1 MDMHKLLL
9 IVFLN
14 LLAACTAKKASIAQ
28 KEQKVDALC
37 YYFTNQRDTVTM
49 RIFIKNNSKVIGDY
63 TYLSG
68 LRISSGTL
76 DGTLK
81 GDSIKA
87 LWIYQLGGI
96 KTNEMLKFHF
106 NRTTEQLIQLGTYPS
121 DASPML
127 KVNCDQLPGQI
138 LNNDDRGRQAHRVL
152 CFMKLEGDK
161 LQDTI
166 ALKLHIMPDKR
177 ITADYVWLPKEKD
190 AKIGI
195 LSGKLEADTIR
206 ATYKYL
212 QEGVEQLE
220 SLIFHLRSDT
230 GRLVLRGKNTDS
242 ISLNRMNCEKMPSRL
257 RRY

>member
-1 MDMHKLLL
+1 MNTYKLLL
-9 IVFLN
+9 LVFLY

-28 KEQKVDALC
+28 KAPEADALC
-37 YYFTNQRDTVTM
+37 YYFANQRDTVTM
-49 RIFIKNNSKVIGDY
+49 RLFIKNNSKVSGDY

-68 LRISSGTL
+68 SRISSGTL

-81 GDSIKA
+81 GDTIKA

-96 KTNEMLKFHF
+96 KTTEMLRFHF
-106 NRTTEQLIQLGTYPS
+106 NRTSQQVIQLGTSPS
-121 DASPML
+121 DASSML
-127 KVNCDQLPGQI
+127 KVNCDQLPGQT
-138 LNNDDRGRQAHRVL
+138 LNNDERGRQAHRVL

-230 GRLVLRGKNTDS
+230 ARLVLRGKNTDS